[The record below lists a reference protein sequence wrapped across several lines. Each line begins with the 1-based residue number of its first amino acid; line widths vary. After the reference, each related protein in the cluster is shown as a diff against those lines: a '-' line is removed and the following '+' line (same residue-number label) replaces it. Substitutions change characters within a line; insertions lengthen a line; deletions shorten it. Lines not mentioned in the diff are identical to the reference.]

1 MITNLTTKQIE
12 SIQIDEG
19 VIFLNYGETDER
31 LLAPTRG
38 GGEFAAT
45 VTVRD
50 IEFDGDTER
59 QRAPRLS
66 RSRARPSR

>member
-31 LLAPTRG
+31 LLAPPG
-38 GGEFAAT
+38 AAESLPRPLPSAILNLT
-45 VTVRD
+45 D
-50 IEFDGDTER
+50 DTER

>member
-31 LLAPTRG
+31 LLARRFGLTQS
-38 GGEFAAT
+38 A
-45 VTVRD
+45 
-50 IEFDGDTER
+50 
-59 QRAPRLS
+59 L
-66 RSRARPSR
+66 